1 MSRILATLGRFAARR
16 PLVAIAAWLVL
27 AAVVVSAA
35 TVVGHELDDGFAVPD
50 TDSQRATELLEAS
63 GSATAGLTAQVVVTP
78 HDDGTFGVGG
88 PELVAARELRDD
100 LAALPHVVAATDPAA
115 AVSDDGRIAIVR
127 LQYPATA
134 ELDAA
139 DLERLTDAV
148 DAARAGAPGRDLR
161 IEAGGDLFFAF
172 EEPDSGLGELAGV
185 VAAAVIL
192 LVAFG
197 SVVAMGLPIL
207 LALFGLALGVGAMP
221 LVAHVIAVP
230 SWAPMMAAMVGL
242 GVGIDYALLLVTRH
256 REHLAEG
263 VSPVESVGLAV
274 ATAGRSVVFAGGT
287 VLVAILG
294 LAVAGIPFVTAAGVA
309 ISVVVLVMV
318 AAAVTLLPALLALA
332 GPWIDRL
339 RIPNRRRRRTARAT
353 GERAQRWAEH
363 VTRHPVAYL
372 VAATALLAALAIPA
386 LSLTLGTPDE
396 GTLPE
401 SRTERRAYDLVASGF
416 GPGANGPLLVAVDI
430 SADPAVVGPL
440 RAGLAGD
447 PGIAA
452 VGAARLDADAGVA
465 TIVATPTTPPQDAAT
480 RATVERLR
488 DEVLPVAVG
497 GSPATAHVG
506 GQTAIFLDVSGRVG
520 DRLTAFVAAVVGLSF
535 LLLVVVFRSVVI
547 AAKAAVL
554 NLLGIGAAFGVVVM
568 VFQWGWGGSLIGLE
582 SPVPI
587 VSFIPMFM
595 FAVVFGLSMD
605 YEVFLL
611 SRIREHHLEGAAD
624 REAIVRGLALTARVI
639 TAAALIMVAVFAGFV
654 AGGDPTTKMF
664 GLGMATAIALDATVV
679 RMVLVPASMTLLGRA
694 NWWLPGWLDRL
705 LPGAGRAAGAR
716 VGAPEVTHADTVPQ
730 PR

>member
-1 MSRILATLGRFAARR
+1 MSRILASLGRLAARR

-27 AAVVVSAA
+27 AALVVGAA
-35 TVVGHELDDGFAVPD
+35 AVAGHELDDGFTVPG
-50 TDSQRATELLEAS
+50 TDSQRATALLEAS
-63 GSATAGLTAQVVVTP
+63 GSGTAGLTAQVVVTP
-78 HDDGTFGVGG
+78 RGDATLGAGG
-88 PELVAARELRDD
+88 PALVAARALRDD
-100 LAALPHVVAATDPAA
+100 LADLPNVVSATDPAD
-115 AVSDDGRIAIVR
+115 AVSPDGRVAIVR
-127 LQYPATA
+127 LQYPVTA
-134 ELDAA
+134 ALDAA
-139 DLERLTDAV
+139 DLDRLTGAV
-148 DAARAGAPGRDLR
+148 DAARAGEPGRALR

-172 EEPDSGLGELAGV
+172 EEPDTGLGELAGV
-185 VAAAVIL
+185 AAAAVIL

-197 SVVAMGLPIL
+197 SLVAMGLPIL
-207 LALFGLALGVGAMP
+207 MALFGLALGLSAMP
-221 LVAHVIAVP
+221 LIAHVIAVP
-230 SWAPMMAAMVGL
+230 SWAPTIAAMVGL

-263 VSPVESVGLAV
+263 MATVESIGLAV

-294 LAVAGIPFVTAAGVA
+294 LAVAGIPFVTAGGVA

-318 AAAVTLLPALLALA
+318 TAAVTLLPALLALA

-339 RIPNRRRRRTARAT
+339 RIPTWRRRTAAAPGARA
-353 GERAQRWAEH
+353 RRWAEH

-372 VAATALLAALAIPA
+372 VAGAVLLVALAVPA

-401 SRTERRAYDLVASGF
+401 SRTERRAYDLVTAGF
-416 GPGANGPLLVAVDI
+416 GPGANGPLLIAVDV
-430 SADPAVVGPL
+430 SSDARVVGPL
-440 RAGLAGD
+440 RAGLAAD

-452 VGAARLDADAGVA
+452 VAVPRVDAGAGVA
-465 TIVATPTTPPQDAAT
+465 TIVATPTTAPQDPAT

-488 DEVLPVAVG
+488 EDVLPAALA

-506 GQTAIFLDVSGRVG
+506 GQTAVFLDVSGRVA
-520 DRLTAFVAAVVGLSF
+520 DRLVAFVAAVVGLSF
-535 LLLVVVFRSVVI
+535 LLLVVVFRSVVV

-582 SPVPI
+582 STVPV

-611 SRIREHHLEGAAD
+611 SRIREHHLEGAGN
-624 REAIVRGLALTARVI
+624 REAIVAGLASTARVI

-664 GLGMATAIALDATVV
+664 GLGLATAIALDATVV
-679 RMVLVPASMTLLGRA
+679 RMVLVPAAMTLLGRA
-694 NWWLPGWLDRL
+694 NWWLPAWLDRL
-705 LPGAGRAAGAR
+705 LPGGGRAVRTRG
-716 VGAPEVTHADTVPQ
+716 GAPEAAPSDPL
-730 PR
+730 PESR

>member
-1 MSRILATLGRFAARR
+1 MSRTLAILGRFAARR
-16 PLVAIAAWLVL
+16 PLVAIAAWVVL
-27 AAVVVSAA
+27 AALVISAA
-35 TVVGHELDDGFAVPD
+35 AAFGRGLDDGFSVPG

-63 GSATAGLTAQVVVTP
+63 GSGSAGLTAQVVVTP
-78 HDDGTFGVGG
+78 RGDATFETGG
-88 PELVAARELRDD
+88 PALAAARELRDD
-100 LAALPHVVAATDPAA
+100 LAALPMVVTATDPAD
-115 AVSDDGRIAIVR
+115 AVSADGRVAIVR
-127 LQYPATA
+127 LQYPVTA
-134 ELDAA
+134 ELDAT
-139 DLERLTDAV
+139 DLGRLTEAV
-148 DAARAGAPGRDLR
+148 DAARSGGPGRVLR

-172 EEPDSGLGELAGV
+172 EQPDSGLGELAGV
-185 VAAAVIL
+185 AAAAVIL

-197 SVVAMGLPIL
+197 SVVAMGVPIL
-207 LALFGLALGVGAMP
+207 LALFGLALGVSAMP

-230 SWAPMMAAMVGL
+230 SWAPTMAAMVGL

-263 VSPVESVGLAV
+263 MAPVESVGLAV

-339 RIPNRRRRRTARAT
+339 RIPTRRRRRTAAAAGARA
-353 GERAQRWAEH
+353 ERWAGH
-363 VTRHPVAYL
+363 VTRHPLAYL
-372 VAATALLAALAIPA
+372 VAGTALLVALAIPA
-386 LSLTLGTPDE
+386 LSLSLGTPDE

-401 SRTERRAYDLVASGF
+401 SRTERRAYDLVASSF
-416 GPGANGPLLVAVDI
+416 GPGANGPLLVAVDV
-430 SADPAVVGPL
+430 SADPGVVRPL

-452 VGAARLDADAGVA
+452 VGAARVDRDAGVA
-465 TIVATPTTPPQDAAT
+465 TIVATPTTAPQDAAT
-480 RATVERLR
+480 RATVERVR
-488 DEVLPVAVG
+488 DELLPAAVG

-506 GQTAIFLDVSGRVG
+506 GQTAVFLDVSGRVG
-520 DRLTAFVAAVVGLSF
+520 DRLIAFVAAVVGLSF
-535 LLLVVVFRSVVI
+535 LLLVVVFRSVLI

-582 SPVPI
+582 STVPI

-605 YEVFLL
+605 YEVFLI
-611 SRIREHHLEGAAD
+611 SRIREHHLQGAGD
-624 REAIVRGLALTARVI
+624 RKAIVRGMASTARVI
-639 TAAALIMVAVFAGFV
+639 TAAALIMVAVFGGFV
-654 AGGDPTTKMF
+654 AGGDPSTKMF
-664 GLGMATAIALDATVV
+664 GFGMATAIALDATVV
-679 RMVLVPASMTLLGRA
+679 RMVLVPATMTLLGRA

-705 LPGAGRAAGAR
+705 LPGGGRSARAR
-716 VGAPEVTHADTVPQ
+716 VGAPTPSESG
-730 PR
+730 

>member
-1 MSRILATLGRFAARR
+1 MSRLLAALGRVAARR
-16 PLVAIAAWLVL
+16 PLAAVAAWLVL
-27 AAVVVSAA
+27 AALVISSAA
-35 TVVGHELDDGFAVPD
+35 VFGHELDDGFTVPG

-78 HDDGTFGVGG
+78 RGDGTFRAGG
-88 PELVAARELRDD
+88 PELAAAQDLRDD
-100 LAALPHVVAATDPAA
+100 LAALPNVVAATDPAE
-115 AVSDDGRIAIVR
+115 AVSDDGRVAIVR
-127 LQYPATA
+127 LQYPVTA
-134 ELDAA
+134 ELEAA
-139 DLERLTDAV
+139 DLDRLTEAV
-148 DAARAGAPGRDLR
+148 DAARAGTPGRELR

-172 EEPDSGLGELAGV
+172 EEPEGGPGELAGV
-185 VAAAVIL
+185 VVAAAIL

-197 SVVAMGLPIL
+197 SLVAMGLPIL

-230 SWAPMMAAMVGL
+230 AWAPTMAAMVGL

-256 REHLAEG
+256 RENLAAG
-263 VSPVESVGLAV
+263 MSPVESVGVAV

-332 GPWIDRL
+332 GPRIDRL
-339 RIPNRRRRRTARAT
+339 RIPTRRRRTTRA
-353 GERAQRWAEH
+353 GGDRAERWARH

-372 VAATALLAALAIPA
+372 LAATALLVVLAIPA

-396 GTLPE
+396 GTLAE
-401 SRTERRAYDLVASGF
+401 SRTERRAYDLVAAGF
-416 GPGANGPLLVAVDI
+416 GPGTNGPLLVAVDI
-430 SADPAVVGPL
+430 ADDPGVVGPL

-452 VGAARLDADAGVA
+452 VSEARVDDDAGVA
-465 TIVATPTTPPQDAAT
+465 TIVATPTTAPQDAAT

-488 DEVLPVAVG
+488 DVVLPAALG

-506 GQTAIFLDVSGRVG
+506 GQTAVFLDVSGRVG
-520 DRLTAFVAAVVGLSF
+520 DRLALFVAAVVGLSF

-582 SPVPI
+582 STVPI

-611 SRIREHHLEGAAD
+611 SRIREHHLEGLGD
-624 REAIVRGLALTARVI
+624 REAIVRGLASTARVI

-664 GLGMATAIALDATVV
+664 GLGLATAIALDATVV

-694 NWWLPGWLDRL
+694 NWWLPGWLSRL
-705 LPGAGRAAGAR
+705 LPRGPAVAWRA
-716 VGAPEVTHADTVPQ
+716 GAPEVATADPATQ
-730 PR
+730 SR

>member
-1 MSRILATLGRFAARR
+1 MSRALATLGRAAARR
-16 PLVAIAAWLVL
+16 PLTVIAAWLVL
-27 AAVVVSAA
+27 AAVVAVAA
-35 TVVGHELDDGFAVPD
+35 AGAGHELDDGFTVPG
-50 TDSQRATELLEAS
+50 TDSQRAIELLDAA
-63 GSATAGLTAQVVVTP
+63 GSDRAGLTAQVVMTP
-78 HDDGTFGVGG
+78 RREGATFAEGG
-88 PELVAARELRDD
+88 PELAAARELRRT
-100 LAALPHVVAATDPAA
+100 LAALPQVVAAGDPAE
-115 AVSDDGRIAIVR
+115 AVSPDGRVALVR
-127 LQYPATA
+127 LQYPVTA

-139 DLERLTDAV
+139 DLDRLTGALE
-148 DAARAGAPGRDLR
+148 AARAGEAGRILR

-172 EEPDSGLGELAGV
+172 EEPDGGLGEAAGV

-197 SVVAMGLPIL
+197 SVVAAGLPIL

-221 LVAHVIAVP
+221 LVAHVVAIP

-256 REHLAEG
+256 REQLAAG
-263 VSPVESVGLAV
+263 MAPVESVGRAV
-274 ATAGRSVVFAGGT
+274 ATAGRAVVFAGGT

-309 ISVVVLVMV
+309 ISLVVLVMV

-332 GPWIDRL
+332 GPRIDRL
-339 RIPNRRRRRTARAT
+339 RVPVGRRRATRA
-353 GERAQRWAEH
+353 GAGRAERWSEH
-363 VTRHPVAYL
+363 VTRHPLAYL
-372 VAATALLAALAIPA
+372 LTATALLLALAVPA
-386 LSLTLGTPDE
+386 LSLRLGTPDE
-396 GTLPE
+396 GTLLD
-401 SRTERRAYDLVASGF
+401 SRTERRAYDLVAAGF
-416 GPGANGPLLVAVDI
+416 GPGANGPLVVAVDV
-430 SADPAVVGPL
+430 AGGDDVVGTL
-440 RAGLAGD
+440 GARLAAD

-452 VGAARLDADAGVA
+452 VEAPRVDPAAGVA
-465 TIVATPTTPPQDAAT
+465 TIVATPTTAPQDPAT

-488 DEVLPVAVG
+488 DEVLPGALA

-506 GQTAIFLDVSGRVG
+506 GQAAVFLDVSGRIE
-520 DRLTAFVAAVVGLSF
+520 DRLAVFVAAVVGLSLI
-535 LLLVVVFRSVVI
+535 LLLAVFRSVAV
-547 AAKAAVL
+547 AVKAAVL

-582 SPVPI
+582 STVPV

-611 SRIREHHLEGAAD
+611 SRIREHHLAGEDD
-624 REAIVRGLALTARVI
+624 RTAIVGGLASTARVI

-664 GLGMATAIALDATVV
+664 GLGMAVAIALDATVV

-694 NWWLPGWLDRL
+694 NWWLPGWLDRV
-705 LPGAGRAAGAR
+705 LPGAARPPAAA
-716 VGAPEVTHADTVPQ
+716 APPAAPSAQ
-730 PR
+730 AP

>member
-1 MSRILATLGRFAARR
+1 MSRILAALGRFAARR
-16 PLVAIAAWLVL
+16 PLVAVAAWLVL
-27 AAVVVSAA
+27 AALVVSAA
-35 TVVGHELDDGFAVPD
+35 AVFGHELDDGFAVPD

-63 GSATAGLTAQVVVTP
+63 GSGTAGLTAQVVVTP
-78 HDDGTFGVGG
+78 LGDGTFRAGG
-88 PELVAARELRDD
+88 PEMAAARELRDD
-100 LAALPHVVAATDPAA
+100 LAALPHVVAATDPAET
-115 AVSDDGRIAIVR
+115 VSDDGRIAIVR
-127 LQYPATA
+127 LQYPVTA
-134 ELDAA
+134 KLDAA
-139 DLERLTDAV
+139 DLDRLTDAV
-148 DAARAGAPGRDLR
+148 DAARAGEPGRDLR

-185 VAAAVIL
+185 AAAAVIL

-197 SVVAMGLPIL
+197 SLVAMGLPIL
-207 LALFGLALGVGAMP
+207 LALFGLALGLSAMP

-263 VSPVESVGLAV
+263 MAPVESVALAV

-339 RIPNRRRRRTARAT
+339 RIPTRRPRTARAT
-353 GERAQRWAEH
+353 GERAERWATH
-363 VTRHPVAYL
+363 VTRHPVAYM
-372 VAATALLAALAIPA
+372 VAATALLVALAIPA
-386 LSLTLGTPDE
+386 LSLSLGTPDE

-401 SRTERRAYDLVASGF
+401 SRTERQAYDLVAAGF

-430 SADPAVVGPL
+430 TADDGVVGPL

-452 VGAARLDADAGVA
+452 VGAARVDRDAGVA
-465 TIVATPTTPPQDAAT
+465 TIVATPTTAPQDAAT

-488 DEVLPVAVG
+488 DEVLPAAVG

-506 GQTAIFLDVSGRVG
+506 GQAAVFLDVSGRTG
-520 DRLTAFVAAVVGLSF
+520 DRLAVFVAAVVGLSF

-547 AAKAAVL
+547 AAKAAIL

-582 SPVPI
+582 STVPI

-611 SRIREHHLEGAAD
+611 SRIREHHLEGADD
-624 REAIVRGLALTARVI
+624 REAIVRGLASTARVI

-705 LPGAGRAAGAR
+705 LPGADRAARTR
-716 VGAPEVTHADTVPQ
+716 VGAPEAAPADPVPQ

>member
-1 MSRILATLGRFAARR
+1 MSRILASLGRFAARR

-27 AAVVVSAA
+27 AAVVVTAA
-35 TVVGHELDDGFAVPD
+35 AAFGRDLDDGFTVPG
-50 TDSQRATELLEAS
+50 TDSDRATGLLEAS
-63 GSATAGLTAQVVVTP
+63 GSGTAGLTAQVVVTP
-78 HDDGTFGVGG
+78 RDDGTFRVGG
-88 PELVAARELRDD
+88 AELAAARDLRDD
-100 LAALPHVVAATDPAA
+100 LARLPGVVSATDPAA
-115 AVSDDGRIAIVR
+115 AVSEDGRVAIVR
-127 LQYPATA
+127 LQYPVTA

-139 DLERLTDAV
+139 DLDRLTGAI
-148 DAARAGAPGRDLR
+148 DAARAGEPGRALR

-172 EEPDSGLGELAGV
+172 EEPDSGLGELVGV
-185 VAAAVIL
+185 AAAAVIL

-207 LALFGLALGVGAMP
+207 LALFGLALGVAAMP

-230 SWAPMMAAMVGL
+230 GWAPMMAAMVGL

-256 REHLAEG
+256 REHLAAG
-263 VSPVESVGLAV
+263 MAPVASVGLAV

-339 RIPNRRRRRTARAT
+339 RIPARRRRTPVVTGARA
-353 GERAQRWAEH
+353 ERWATH
-363 VTRHPVAYL
+363 VTRHPVRYL
-372 VAATALLAALAIPA
+372 VAATALLVALAVPA
-386 LSLTLGTPDE
+386 LSLSLGTPDE

-401 SRTERRAYDLVASGF
+401 SRTERQAYDLVAAGF
-416 GPGANGPLLVAVDI
+416 GPGANGPLLIAVDI
-430 SADPAVVGPL
+430 AADEGVVGPL
-440 RAGLAGD
+440 RAGLAAD
-447 PGIAA
+447 PGIAR
-452 VGAARLDADAGVA
+452 VDAPRVDREAGVA
-465 TIVATPTTPPQDAAT
+465 TIVATPTTAPQDAAT

-488 DEVLPVAVG
+488 EDVLPAALG
-497 GSPATAHVG
+497 DSPATAHVG
-506 GQTAIFLDVSGRVG
+506 GQTAVFLDVSGRVG
-520 DRLTAFVAAVVGLSF
+520 DRLAGFVVAVVGLSF

-547 AAKAAVL
+547 AVKAAIL
-554 NLLGIGAAFGVVVM
+554 NLLGIGAAFGVLVM
-568 VFQWGWGGSLIGLE
+568 VFQWGWGASLIGLE
-582 SPVPI
+582 STVPI
-587 VSFIPMFM
+587 VSFIPMFV

-611 SRIREHHLEGAAD
+611 SRIREHHLEGADDHA
-624 REAIVRGLALTARVI
+624 AIVRGLASTARVI

-694 NWWLPGWLDRL
+694 NWWLPAWLDRL
-705 LPGAGRAAGAR
+705 LPAEGAAGRPR
-716 VGAPEVTHADTVPQ
+716 PGAPEVVTAEPAPQ
-730 PR
+730 AR

>member
-1 MSRILATLGRFAARR
+1 MSPILATLGRFAARR

-27 AAVVVSAA
+27 AALVIPAA
-35 TVVGHELDDGFAVPD
+35 ALFGRELDDGFSVPRA
-50 TDSQRATELLEAS
+50 DSQRATELLEAAGS
-63 GSATAGLTAQVVVTP
+63 GAAGLTAQVVVTP
-78 HDDGTFGVGG
+78 RDDGTFRVDG
-88 PELVAARELRDD
+88 PALAAATELRDA
-100 LAALPHVVAATDPAA
+100 LASLPHVVAATHPADT
-115 AVSDDGRIAIVR
+115 VSEDGRVAIVR
-127 LQYPATA
+127 LQYPVTA
-134 ELDAA
+134 DLDAA
-139 DLERLTDAV
+139 DLDRLTDAV
-148 DAARAGAPGRDLR
+148 DAARAGGPGRALR

-172 EEPDSGLGELAGV
+172 EEPDSGLGEMAGV
-185 VAAAVIL
+185 AAAAVIL

-221 LVAHVIAVP
+221 LIAHVIAVP

-256 REHLAEG
+256 REHLTEG
-263 VSPVESVGLAV
+263 MAPVESVGLAV

-332 GPWIDRL
+332 GPSIDRL
-339 RIPNRRRRRTARAT
+339 RIPTRRRRTTAAAGARA
-353 GERAQRWAEH
+353 ERWAGH

-372 VAATALLAALAIPA
+372 VAASALLVALAIPA
-386 LSLTLGTPDE
+386 LSLSLGTPDE

-401 SRTERRAYDLVASGF
+401 SRTERQAYDLVASGF
-416 GPGANGPLLVAVDI
+416 GPGANGPLLVAVDV
-430 SADPAVVGPL
+430 SADPGVVGPL

-452 VGAARLDADAGVA
+452 VGAARVDRDAGVA
-465 TIVATPTTPPQDAAT
+465 TIVATPTTAPQDPAT

-488 DEVLPVAVG
+488 DEVLPAAVG
-497 GSPATAHVG
+497 DSPATAHVG
-506 GQTAIFLDVSGRVG
+506 GQTAVFLDVSGRVG
-520 DRLTAFVAAVVGLSF
+520 DRLAVFVAAVVGLSF
-535 LLLVVVFRSVVI
+535 LLLVVVFRSVAI
-547 AAKAAVL
+547 AAKAAIL
-554 NLLGIGAAFGVVVM
+554 NLLGIGASFGVVVM
-568 VFQWGWGGSLIGLE
+568 VFQWGWGGSAIGLE
-582 SPVPI
+582 STVPV

-611 SRIREHHLEGAAD
+611 SRIREHHLQGAAD
-624 REAIVRGLALTARVI
+624 REAIVGGLASTARVI

-705 LPGAGRAAGAR
+705 LPGGSRTARPR
-716 VGAPEVTHADTVPQ
+716 VGAPEAAPADPVPQ